1 MLHLLW
7 FIMSISKSQV
17 IFTKHALNRG
27 QQRYVTQEK
36 IEQVLHNPDKIIQ
49 IGGGKSKFTRVIDQR
64 HFQVIASY
72 LSKENKWLVIS
83 AWVRGEE
90 DSKPFID
97 QLIEGF
103 VNGFVWIV
111 KQLFRPFSK

>member
-1 MLHLLW
+1 
-7 FIMSISKSQV
+7 MSISKSQI
-17 IFTKHALNRG
+17 IFTKHALDRSE
-27 QQRYVTQEK
+27 QRCVTQEK
-36 IEQVLHNPDKIIQ
+36 IEQVLQNPDKTIQ
-49 IGGGKSKFTRVIDQR
+49 IGGGKSKFIRIIDQR
-64 HFQVIASY
+64 HFQVVASY
-72 LSKENKWLVIS
+72 LAKEDKWLIIS

>member
-1 MLHLLW
+1 
-7 FIMSISKSQV
+7 MSIAKSQI
-17 IFTKHALNRG
+17 IFTKHALDRSE
-27 QQRYVTQEK
+27 QRYVTQEK
-36 IEQVLHNPDKIIQ
+36 IEQVLQNPDKTIQ
-49 IGGGKSKFTRVIDQR
+49 IGGGKSKFIRIIDQR
-64 HFQVIASY
+64 HFQVVASY
-72 LSKENKWLVIS
+72 LAKEDKWLIIS

>member
-1 MLHLLW
+1 
-7 FIMSISKSQV
+7 MSISKSQI
-17 IFTKHALNRG
+17 IFTKHALDRSE
-27 QQRYVTQEK
+27 QRYVTQEK
-36 IEQVLHNPDKIIQ
+36 IEQVLQNPDKTIQ
-49 IGGGKSKFTRVIDQR
+49 IGGGKSKFIRIIDQR
-64 HFQVIASY
+64 HFQVVASY
-72 LSKENKWLVIS
+72 LAKEDKWLIIS